1 MNKLGRNARCHCGS
15 GRKYKSCHW
24 SSDRQNITVAF
35 DNGLVATIESVTA
48 ALVTMRS
55 SRVPEWLL
63 RIARDAVH
71 KASEPGASD
80 QRGLMAVLL
89 VAAAGEAV
97 LNWLLE
103 ALVSSEKFLA
113 KEGGNSLERASMAK
127 KWIKLSELLDI
138 KPNFKADAPP
148 LKNLLE
154 TIEVRNSVMH
164 FKYGQNV
171 RRTKGMEIKGVKK
184 NGSISIPMRPLLES
198 PQQLVSGEIVED
210 RIAPSRA
217 AAYFATLTNVLQVV
231 LPVYPDKKIAKDIQD
246 ALTEEVWFTRKRLS
260 ALWEVLAQ
268 AQVFAEKA
276 LASLMSLTTPA
287 QEAAAGALHRLPQLL
302 RSIRLLVE
310 NGQPLEAQL
319 LVSSLTKMA
328 VTISWVALKEE
339 HAIAFRGE
347 SVSQIRAWLEVLRR
361 HEVSLPEEDMKR
373 LDALCAERANAQ
385 MPPIEQRVTELADD
399 MRQIYDFT
407 YRLDMVSMQ
416 NELRLA
422 KLVLEGKPGTSGEDA
437 LVIAAAATGFLIESA
452 GQLLKL
458 DGTQA
463 LLDALQNATNV

>member
-1 MNKLGRNARCHCGS
+1 
-15 GRKYKSCHW
+15 
-24 SSDRQNITVAF
+24 
-35 DNGLVATIESVTA
+35 
-48 ALVTMRS
+48 
-55 SRVPEWLL
+55 
-63 RIARDAVH
+63 
-71 KASEPGASD
+71 
-80 QRGLMAVLL
+80 
-89 VAAAGEAV
+89 
-97 LNWLLE
+97 
-103 ALVSSEKFLA
+103 
-113 KEGGNSLERASMAK
+113 
-127 KWIKLSELLDI
+127 
-138 KPNFKADAPP
+138 
-148 LKNLLE
+148 
-154 TIEVRNSVMH
+154 
-164 FKYGQNV
+164 
-171 RRTKGMEIKGVKK
+171 
-184 NGSISIPMRPLLES
+184 
-198 PQQLVSGEIVED
+198 
-210 RIAPSRA
+210 
-217 AAYFATLTNVLQVV
+217 
-231 LPVYPDKKIAKDIQD
+231 
-246 ALTEEVWFTRKRLS
+246 
-260 ALWEVLAQ
+260 
-268 AQVFAEKA
+268 
-276 LASLMSLTTPA
+276 
-287 QEAAAGALHRLPQLL
+287 
-302 RSIRLLVE
+302 
-310 NGQPLEAQL
+310 
-319 LVSSLTKMA
+319 MA